1 MHRTT
6 RPLITRCLHRL
17 TLAAAL
23 ALAIPATA
31 LAQRQ
36 MHWDR
41 LDVSAHLDANGALTV
56 TETQTVV
63 FTGDWNG
70 GERRFDV
77 RGRQR
82 LRFLGMSRLEDS
94 RRIGLAPDDRI
105 DNVDEYALPEANL
118 LRWRSRRSTDPPF
131 SRTPIRYELR
141 YVLSNVL
148 KQDGERYRL
157 DHDFAFPDRSGVI
170 EQFTVR
176 LTVDPVW
183 ALPAD
188 FPERH
193 TRNNLSPRTGFVLHV
208 PLTYTGPT
216 PPVVEPTRPRAIVI
230 GVCVLFGITTLAVLG
245 FFIREERAGRFEP
258 LTEAID
264 EPWLRDHVLR
274 YPAEIVGAAWDE
286 SIDKPEVVALLA
298 RLVAEGVLESEVS
311 HRSLLLRLKVD
322 RSTLSG
328 YTRTLVDRLFFDERT
343 ETSPE
348 IVSERYRDEGF
359 NPVHVIRRDLQAAV
373 DEVLPPPPAPGLSRA
388 VSVGLFALGFVLLGL
403 AIAIGDIR
411 PGHAFFGVIATF
423 VVIAIG
429 AATGLTGRTQL
440 EWGRRAALFS
450 LAPALAVA
458 AAAAAGLWFFGGPDS
473 AALRPLSVAAI
484 VTLALAVTNSL
495 INTLKS
501 RQHPDAMRFRKNLT
515 AARAYFATQL
525 ESRRPDLR
533 AEWYPW
539 LLAFGLEWEPE
550 SWSTAPRRVEPDE
563 RRRRY
568 TRRSI
573 DLDRV
578 LAGRNRTRAVG
589 RVRRR
594 SNRAAAGAA
603 RHGRWPPAD
612 SQAASPRGARSR
624 PRTRTRTIPDRA
636 GARVTRVRA
645 IRAAIR
651 ARAPPAAAE
660 AEAGESVE
668 VPSSEDA
675 AASRLQRE
683 EFGDNASL

>member
-1 MHRTT
+1 MSAGGSGFGSSACHGWKTAGGWRLGRTT
-6 RPLITRCLHRL
+6 ASTTSTSTPCPKPTCSAGG
-17 TLAAAL
+17 AAG
-23 ALAIPATA
+23 PA
-31 LAQRQ
+31 
-36 MHWDR
+36 
-41 LDVSAHLDANGALTV
+41 
-56 TETQTVV
+56 
-63 FTGDWNG
+63 
-70 GERRFDV
+70 
-77 RGRQR
+77 
-82 LRFLGMSRLEDS
+82 
-94 RRIGLAPDDRI
+94 
-105 DNVDEYALPEANL
+105 
-118 LRWRSRRSTDPPF
+118 DPPF

-176 LTVDPVW
+176 LTVNPVW

-188 FPERH
+188 LPERY

-230 GVCVLFGITTLAVLG
+230 GVCVLFGITTFAVLG

-311 HRSLLLRLKVD
+311 HRSLLLRLKVG
-322 RSTLSG
+322 RSALSG

-359 NPVHVIRRDLQAAV
+359 NPVHVIRRDLKTAV
-373 DEVLPPPPAPGLSRA
+373 DELLPPPPAPGLSRA

-411 PGHAFFGVIATF
+411 PGHALFGVIATF

-429 AATGLTGRTQL
+429 AATGLTGRTRL

-458 AAAAAGLWFFGGPDS
+458 AAAAAGLWFYGGPDS

-495 INTLKS
+495 INTRKS

-515 AARAYFATQL
+515 AARAYLATQL

-550 SWSTAPRRVEPDE
+550 SWSTAPRRGEPDE
-563 RRRRY
+563 RRRRD
-568 TRRSI
+568 RDDRSTWTESSPV
-573 DLDRV
+573 DTAPAPW
-578 LAGRNRTRAVG
+578 AGFGGG
-589 RVRRR
+589 RIGRRR
-594 SNRAAAGAA
+594 GWRVMGDGRRRIRRRRLRAA
-603 RHGRWPPAD
+603 
-612 SQAASPRGARSR
+612 
-624 PRTRTRTIPDRA
+624 RA
-636 GARVTRVRA
+636 LVLGPTLERF
-645 IRAAIR
+645 
-651 ARAPPAAAE
+651 
-660 AEAGESVE
+660 
-668 VPSSEDA
+668 
-675 AASRLQRE
+675 RLE
-683 EFGDNASL
+683 LELELE